1 MNAFLSPHASW
12 AAVNWCVGTS
22 ASYLNITTPRL
33 TLVPCSF
40 PIIKKWAFHSL
51 CMRRSSLP
59 LKQAGQ
65 YISPE
70 VPHVIFNSYSTAI
83 MGPAGK
89 RFPANRFSALDTE
102 LGSQY
107 TAKGMTHDVYET
119 HSGLGSPVVLS
130 PASKTLGS
138 SRKDPAGDANHLAG
152 YERRPAGLK
161 TTDIGSSRYSP
172 RFLLH
177 LRRDPSR
184 KQDIPAIPI
193 GADLSLDRRD
203 AVPCVSPKPAAAHDD
218 ARTRMDTPM
227 ETVRDSIFPY
237 AMLPFELRQIVLGEL
252 VPTRSIWNGTSF
264 PKSCPERHQQ
274 AYFEKTKYLQN
285 RALAH

>member
-1 MNAFLSPHASW
+1 
-12 AAVNWCVGTS
+12 
-22 ASYLNITTPRL
+22 
-33 TLVPCSF
+33 
-40 PIIKKWAFHSL
+40 
-51 CMRRSSLP
+51 
-59 LKQAGQ
+59 
-65 YISPE
+65 
-70 VPHVIFNSYSTAI
+70 

-89 RFPANRFSALDTE
+89 RLPANRFSALDTE
-102 LGSQY
+102 LGSQN

-138 SRKDPAGDANHLAG
+138 SRNDLAGNANHIAG
-152 YERRPAGLK
+152 YERRPVGLK

-193 GADLSLDRRD
+193 GADLNLDRRD
-203 AVPCVSPKPAAAHDD
+203 AVPCLGHKPAAAHDD
-218 ARTRMDTPM
+218 LQTSMDGPS
-227 ETVRDSIFPY
+227 EPVRNGLFPY
-237 AMLPFELRQIVLGEL
+237 AMLPFELRQMVLGEL

-274 AYFEKTKYLQN
+274 VYFEKTKYLQN